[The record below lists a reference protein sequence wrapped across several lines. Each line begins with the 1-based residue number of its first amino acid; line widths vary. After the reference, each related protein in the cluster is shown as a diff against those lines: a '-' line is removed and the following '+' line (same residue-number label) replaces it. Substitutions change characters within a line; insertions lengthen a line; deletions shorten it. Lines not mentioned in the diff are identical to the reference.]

1 MADITGASL
10 RPIYDRL
17 HGAPEYHPLEADTF
31 ADWSME
37 AGDIVTITREGK
49 NYTSPVHNTTI
60 VWRKS
65 QQVKV
70 SSTGKEERGS
80 IAKASQKKA
89 MRGGSI
95 LRHDEYMHYYV
106 EDQYHQMQAGLEA
119 TASTLN
125 LYVDNK
131 YAQMRSGLQLTSS
144 TAHLYTDNKYA
155 QMRSGLALTTSTAL
169 LYVDNKYAQMQ
180 SGLALT
186 ASTAMLYVDNKYA
199 QMQSG
204 LALSASTA
212 MLYVDNKYTQMQSG
226 LMLTSRTAKL
236 YTDNKYTQM
245 SAGLSLGVSFA
256 LLKVNDSYN
265 QMKSALY
272 LTSSDAHLYVDNKY
286 AQMQSGLALSSST
299 AMLYVD
305 NKYSQMQSGLAATS
319 SSAKLFTENR
329 TTRAYIMTRIN
340 ADGEGEALIEADKV
354 SITGATT
361 INGVLSIVDD
371 GLVVKKSTVFQ
382 GNAGMTTN
390 GSSFKFFAGTKME
403 MVASGG
409 AATYEV
415 DGTTLAT
422 MIKTAAVSNNQLTLT
437 RFDGTSVN
445 FSKATTLSGAWASGI
460 LTVNASPQGNSFTAT
475 EYTEPNGAISQNPT
489 FPKVIQ
495 VPIKG
500 RSYVNGSETPVDT
513 GYTGTLQVNA
523 APLLQDLTGA
533 DKITANGTYT
543 PASGYIGLGSVEIDV
558 PGYTEGQNSVNIIK
572 GSWDTTN
579 ARIQF
584 SKSAGTANTQG
595 VQVGAS
601 KSWSNGEFTATI
613 KDYYD
618 NQEGVDTGY
627 RVTTDIGTPSSTNP
641 AAKPSTE
648 SIAGRTQI
656 GTSGISKAGL
666 SGPGYIFFSITVRG
680 KELKYY
686 ITVNP

>member
-1 MADITGASL
+1 MTDITGASL

-131 YAQMRSGLQLTSS
+131 YAQMRSGLDLTSS

-186 ASTAMLYVDNKYA
+186 TSTAMLYVDNKYA

-226 LMLTSRTAKL
+226 LMLTSSTAKL

-245 SAGLSLGVSFA
+245 SAGLTLGVSFA
-256 LLKVNDSYN
+256 LMKVNDSYN

-286 AQMQSGLALSSST
+286 AQMQSGLI
-299 AMLYVD
+299 
-305 NKYSQMQSGLAATS
+305 ATS
-319 SSAKLFTENR
+319 SSAMLYTQNR

-354 SITGATT
+354 LISGATT
-361 INGVLSIVDD
+361 ISGALTISD
-371 GLVVKKSTVFQ
+371 GILVVKKTATFQ
-382 GNAGMTTN
+382 GNIQMPTADSFIQAPIFGVPYNGKIRFNGTSAGETYNLTTDILK
-390 GSSFKFFAGTKME
+390 G
-403 MVASGG
+403 MVKEFSVSGN
-409 AATYEV
+409 T
-415 DGTTLAT
+415 
-422 MIKTAAVSNNQLTLT
+422 LTLT
-437 RFDGTSVN
+437 PFYGDPVN
-445 FSKATTLSGAWASGI
+445 FSKATTLAGSWGSGSGGEI
-460 LTVNASPQGNSFTAT
+460 RYRVVASPQGSANYATVFVENGTASKNANWQT
-475 EYTEPNGAISQNPT
+475 MVDIPVKI
-489 FPKVIQ
+489 
-495 VPIKG
+495 
-500 RSYVNGSETPVDT
+500 RSYVNGSETAVDT
-513 GYTGTLQVNA
+513 GYENTLHVNVND
-523 APLLQDLTGA
+523 LLQAKTGA

-543 PASGYIGLGSVEIDV
+543 ADSDHIGLGSVEIDV